1 MRGENKMNN
10 KFTETKQKIEDWI
23 GNYGSWLDDLT
34 DEQAEKINQYLEEN
48 NINIECLEDIN
59 KVAEFVN
66 ALIFQ
71 EQ

>member
-1 MRGENKMNN
+1 MNN